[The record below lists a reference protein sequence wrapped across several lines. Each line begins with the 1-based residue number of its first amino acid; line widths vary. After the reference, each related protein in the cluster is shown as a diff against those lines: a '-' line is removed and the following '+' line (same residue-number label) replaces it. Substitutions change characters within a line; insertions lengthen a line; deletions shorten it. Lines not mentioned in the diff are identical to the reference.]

1 MGQKSCC
8 VCHCAV
14 GDDAP
19 AIGTRSYCGE
29 HYRRVGVDR
38 KGLWRSTALAVV
50 GLVLFVVIVDLLVGS
65 TSVALS
71 DAVLLPLGIVLAVVP
86 AALWLVVFYLQDRL
100 EPEPKAQILTVFAL
114 GALLAQALGIPVV
127 RDLFQV
133 QSWLSRAPWGLQLLG
148 SILIVGITQ
157 EYLKYAVVRYGV
169 YRSPEFD
176 ERVDGIIYSAAAGLG
191 FATLLNIHYVVESG
205 GAQLHVGVLRIV
217 VTTLAQASF
226 SGLMGYFLGRAKFEN
241 MGPLWLPLGLLLAA
255 TLNGVVTVLLREVS
269 ASGLTFTPMNGLIL
283 AAAVAVAVFGVLF
296 ALIRRVNAA
305 TLAGI

>member
-1 MGQKSCC
+1 MGQKECC

-14 GDDAP
+14 GEDAP
-19 AIGTRSYCGE
+19 AIGTRSYCAE

-50 GLVLFVVIVDLLVGS
+50 GLVVFVIAVNLVFRAGGV
-65 TSVALS
+65 TVAR
-71 DAVLLPLGIVLAVVP
+71 AALLPLGIVLALVP
-86 AALWLVVFYLQDRL
+86 AALWLVVFYVQDRL
-100 EPEPKAQILTVFAL
+100 EPEPKAQVLTVFVL
-114 GALLAQALGIPVV
+114 GALLAQAVGVPVV

-133 QSWLSRAPWGLQLLG
+133 QAWLWRAPLVTQILG
-148 SILIVGITQ
+148 SILIVGFTQ
-157 EYLKYAVVRYGV
+157 EFIKYAVVRYGI

-176 ERVDGIIYSAAAGLG
+176 ERIDGVIYSAAAGLG
-191 FATLLNIHYVVESG
+191 LATLLNVHYVIEG
-205 GAQLHVGVLRIV
+205 WGAQLHIGALRIV

-255 TLNGVVTVLLREVS
+255 TLNGAVTLMLREVN

-283 AAAVAVAVFGVLF
+283 AAAVAVVVFGVLF